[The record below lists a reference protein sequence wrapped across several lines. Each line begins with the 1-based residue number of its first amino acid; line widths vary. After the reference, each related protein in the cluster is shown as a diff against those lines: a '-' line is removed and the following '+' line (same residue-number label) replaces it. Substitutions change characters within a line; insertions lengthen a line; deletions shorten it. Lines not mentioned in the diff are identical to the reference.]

1 MGVDF
6 SESSWSTEQKN
17 GLEKKFHPHPSE
29 DAEAEGGR
37 LVKEAD
43 FEAEKFF
50 LPKKII

>member
-1 MGVDF
+1 MDF
-6 SESSWSTEQKN
+6 SESSKSTEQKN
-17 GLEKKFHPHPSE
+17 GLEFFFHRCPNE
-29 DAEAEGGR
+29 DAEAEGGC